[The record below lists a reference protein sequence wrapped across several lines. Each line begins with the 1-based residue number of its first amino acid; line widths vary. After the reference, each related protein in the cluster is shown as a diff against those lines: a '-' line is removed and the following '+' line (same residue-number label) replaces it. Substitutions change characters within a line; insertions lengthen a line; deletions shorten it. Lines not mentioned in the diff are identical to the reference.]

1 MKRITIIVVTAVIL
15 TGCASLMRSAT
26 SKMADNISLAILNQN
41 DLETVRLGAPAYLL
55 MIDGLI
61 EGDAENTDLL
71 LSGAKL
77 YSSYS
82 FAFIEDED
90 RARRFADTALKYART
105 ALCVENWKMCE
116 SLSARQDAFQ
126 AALDDTDH
134 DDIAALYGYGNALA
148 GWVQV
153 NADDWNALADIPKLT
168 ALFEKT
174 VKLDEYFD
182 NGGSHLYLGILATQ
196 LPPAFGGKPE
206 IGLAHFERALEIAGD
221 KNLMIRVFMAESYA
235 RLVFDQALHDRLLK
249 EVLSKPADVSGFT
262 LINTMAK
269 QRAAIL
275 LEESVDFF

>member
-1 MKRITIIVVTAVIL
+1 MVTAVIL

-26 SKMADNISLAILNQN
+26 SQMADNISLAILNQN

-82 FAFIEDED
+82 FAFIKDQD
-90 RARRFADTALKYART
+90 RAKRFADTALKYART
-105 ALCVENWKMCE
+105 ALCVENSKMCE
-116 SLSARQDAFQ
+116 SLSAKQDVFQ
-126 AALDDTDH
+126 AALDDTDLG
-134 DDIAALYGYGNALA
+134 DVASLYGYGNALA
-148 GWVQV
+148 SWVQV
-153 NADDWNALADIPKLT
+153 NAGDWNALADIPKLT
-168 ALFEKT
+168 ALFEQT
-174 VKLDEYFD
+174 LKLDEYFD
-182 NGGSHLYLGILATQ
+182 YGGSHLYLGILATQ

-206 IGLAHFERALEIAGD
+206 KGLAHFERALEIAGD

-249 EVLSKPADVSGFT
+249 EVLSKPAEVPAFT